1 MSDSSRPDPIS
12 GPHPHPG
19 RASGPDSGPA
29 SGPDSGSDHGR
40 LRDWGEFDESERT
53 RLLVEHGRWLD
64 GLPPTCSL
72 ESKVQRLRLWLAQR
86 GIDYRG

>member
-1 MSDSSRPDPIS
+1 MSDLFRPDPIG
-12 GPHPHPG
+12 GPDPG
-19 RASGPDSGPA
+19 AASGPDLS
-29 SGPDSGSDHGR
+29 PDSGR
-40 LRDWGEFDESERT
+40 LRDWGELDESERT